1 MADAIPNDEQTPVF
15 SVDSLIKYMGNDD
28 KARAI
33 VAKIVRDA
41 CAPGRE
47 PLDQVAAAMQQG
59 RQADAAKIFHV
70 LRGSIGS
77 LGAKRFVNAS
87 LAFEVALS
95 ELRTADFAALQAQAE
110 EEYLRVLLHAQRWL
124 AAHEGAGSAPG

>member
-1 MADAIPNDEQTPVF
+1 MADAIPNDEHTPVF
-15 SVDSLIKYMGNDD
+15 SVDSLIKYMGDDD

-47 PLDQVAAAMQQG
+47 PLDQVIAAMQQG
-59 RQADAAKIFHV
+59 RQADAGRIFHV

-77 LGAKRFVNAS
+77 LGAKRFVYAA
-87 LAFEVALS
+87 LAFETALS
-95 ELRTADFAALQAQAE
+95 EQRTADFASLQARAE

-124 AAHEGAGSAPG
+124 AAYEGADGAPT